1 MYALGVLIGIALL
14 VWIAY
19 DLGIRQR
26 NKKDG

>member
-1 MYALGVLIGIALL
+1 VYTLGTIFGIALL

-26 NKKDG
+26 RKKE